1 MRIETT
7 ASISYGRHCS
17 KAFGGGALPASR
29 TTVGFSR
36 ILRSTGRLL
45 LALRLR
51 D

>member
-7 ASISYGRHCS
+7 TSISYGRHCS
-17 KAFGGGALPASR
+17 KAFGSGALPANR
-29 TTVGFSR
+29 TMVGFSR
-36 ILRSTGRLL
+36 ILQSTGRLM